1 MKDRIVKTIVPFVV
15 GWVVSVLT
23 VAGLNVPP
31 EFTADL
37 SNLLTLLVGAGYYVL
52 VVFLTKLSPVFEI
65 LLGSPKKPE
74 YKE

>member
-1 MKDRIVKTIVPFVV
+1 MKERIIKTIVPFVV

-23 VAGLNVPP
+23 VAGLDVPP

-37 SNLLTLLVGAGYYVL
+37 TNILTLLLGAAYYVL
-52 VVFLTKLSPVFEI
+52 VVFLSKKWPVLEI